1 MTGPIVTLSGGVG
14 GAKMVLGLSHLV
26 ENDRL
31 VVACNTGD
39 DFDHLGLRICPDI
52 DSVLYAL
59 SGLSDEE
66 RGWGRRDETWTCMFA
81 LRELGG
87 PGWFNL
93 GDADLATHL
102 LRSDLLRQ
110 GRTPGEV
117 TADLARHMGVKA
129 KILPMSDDPVATVV
143 NTQTGDLA
151 FQHYFVREQCAPE
164 VTGFLF
170 EGIDQARVH
179 AAIRGALENDPEAIV
194 IAPSNPY
201 VSIDPILGL
210 RGMAK
215 LLTGSGAPIVA
226 VSPIVGGQALKG
238 PAAKM
243 MQELGNEV
251 SALGIAKHYQGLVD
265 GIVID
270 EHDAHLAHDIE
281 SLGIRTRVA
290 RTVMTDLETR
300 IALAEATLDFARE
313 IAQ

>member
-59 SGLSDEE
+59 AGLSDEE
-66 RGWGRRDETWTCMFA
+66 RGWGRRAETWTCMSA

-102 LRSDLLRQ
+102 LRSDLLRH

-243 MQELGNEV
+243 MQELGNDV

-270 EHDAHLAHDIE
+270 EQDAHLAHDIE

-300 IALAEATLDFARE
+300 VALAEATLDFARE

>member
-1 MTGPIVTLSGGVG
+1 
-14 GAKMVLGLSHLV
+14 
-26 ENDRL
+26 
-31 VVACNTGD
+31 
-39 DFDHLGLRICPDI
+39 
-52 DSVLYAL
+52 
-59 SGLSDEE
+59 
-66 RGWGRRDETWTCMFA
+66 
-81 LRELGG
+81 
-87 PGWFNL
+87 
-93 GDADLATHL
+93 
-102 LRSDLLRQ
+102 
-110 GRTPGEV
+110 
-117 TADLARHMGVKA
+117 
-129 KILPMSDDPVATVV
+129 
-143 NTQTGDLA
+143 
-151 FQHYFVREQCAPE
+151 
-164 VTGFLF
+164 
-170 EGIDQARVH
+170 
-179 AAIRGALENDPEAIV
+179 LENDPEAIV

-243 MQELGNEV
+243 MQELGNDV

-270 EHDAHLAHDIE
+270 EQDAHLAHDIE

-300 IALAEATLDFARE
+300 VALAEATLDFARE